1 MEAFCIR
8 ETDEVGPDRSE
19 AGRMESNPRPAVS
32 SLDAGPLGLFPLEGK
47 QERRL
52 YLPSPCPAQGLL
64 EPGRGS
70 WGSCRH
76 SELLAGPL
84 RG

>member
-32 SLDAGPLGLFPLEGK
+32 SLGDTGSLGL
-47 QERRL
+47 
-52 YLPSPCPAQGLL
+52 S
-64 EPGRGS
+64 
-70 WGSCRH
+70 
-76 SELLAGPL
+76 PL
-84 RG
+84 RGSRNEGYTCPHLAQLRVF